1 MKITVKCCCLTTF
14 PQKHH
19 CICTYKHVSN
29 SVMDGHQ
36 TMDRPSNP
44 NLLHSQMGYIIP
56 TDTNRHQQT
65 PTDTNRHQQTPTD
78 TNRHQ
83 QTPTDTNTNRHQQ
96 IPTDT
101 NRHQQIPTDTNRHQ
115 VHIQTAFVNI
125 YTYKN
130 VFVENSNAHV
140 ALQLFQKN
148 IFVYVFTT

>member
-1 MKITVKCCCLTTF
+1 
-14 PQKHH
+14 
-19 CICTYKHVSN
+19 
-29 SVMDGHQ
+29 MDGYQ

-44 NLLHSQMGYIIP
+44 DLLHSQMGYIIP
-56 TDTNRHQQT
+56 TDTNRHQQTPTDTSRHQQT

-83 QTPTDTNTNRHQQ
+83 QTPTDTNRHNRHQQ
-96 IPTDT
+96 TPTDT
-101 NRHQQIPTDTNRHQ
+101 NRHQQTPTDTSRHQ
-115 VHIQTAFVNI
+115 VQIQTAFVNI

-130 VFVENSNAHV
+130 VFVENSNADV

>member
-1 MKITVKCCCLTTF
+1 
-14 PQKHH
+14 
-19 CICTYKHVSN
+19 
-29 SVMDGHQ
+29 MDGYQ

-44 NLLHSQMGYIIP
+44 DLLHSQMGYIIP

-83 QTPTDTNTNRHQQ
+83 VQ
-96 IPTDT
+96 
-101 NRHQQIPTDTNRHQ
+101 
-115 VHIQTAFVNI
+115 IQTAFVNI

-130 VFVENSNAHV
+130 IFVENSNADV